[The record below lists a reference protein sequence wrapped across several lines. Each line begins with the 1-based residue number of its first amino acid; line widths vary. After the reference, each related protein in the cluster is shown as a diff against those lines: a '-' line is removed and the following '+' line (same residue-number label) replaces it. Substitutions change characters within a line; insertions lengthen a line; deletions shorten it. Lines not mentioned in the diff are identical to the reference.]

1 MYIEPELL
9 QELSDEQKQVLFV
22 SMRREQVRRYNEWIQ
37 TSPAPDTTAHKKV
50 KNYKAQHVSFDVNSD
65 GEIVAD
71 VIPNYFE
78 SPQSSPE
85 TLRKASI
92 LAAMRCIVSSVVK
105 SQSPPA
111 QPVMRKPIQKLN
123 AVSTQPVVQTPI
135 NDANPSLLSCDMKA
149 RISKFEELD
158 KHAAPLNWKEV
169 KLRAQQQEEKRRKVV
184 VTARRSLHLDVH
196 VGGGESAP
204 SARLK
209 NSSKSSSIISNTRMH
224 DQAKLNHSSRKP
236 SITDI
241 VQATMDS
248 SSSKSNSTFKFQRTG
263 VTSAS
268 TLLEASLFARI
279 PEQEDSDSGSVEGPP
294 QSDYRYGTLNRL
306 QSTFGADAIIEWFR
320 EFEAPYLLEH
330 TFKEAG
336 GVLKIPQWFHGPLKR
351 RLVEMLLAGR
361 EGNSFLLRISDSFL
375 GYIISHVSKEG
386 NFSHV
391 FLHIVKPIKNSSD
404 DSCSNRQSQDESRFY
419 HLQGQR
425 NLFPSLVLLVE
436 YYKYHSIL
444 DEEEDLFLSHPVGQN
459 LFNYAAGKRSSPDY
473 AAFLFHQNDKN
484 AHLVKLFPTLIFS
497 SQLHHGASLLVI
509 SLTGCAS
516 LRLKPVTSD
525 MADVHGNQCATTYQA
540 LLRLLTSGYK

>member
-1 MYIEPELL
+1 M
-9 QELSDEQKQVLFV
+9 Q
-22 SMRREQVRRYNEWIQ
+22 
-37 TSPAPDTTAHKKV
+37 
-50 KNYKAQHVSFDVNSD
+50 
-65 GEIVAD
+65 
-71 VIPNYFE
+71 
-78 SPQSSPE
+78 
-85 TLRKASI
+85 
-92 LAAMRCIVSSVVK
+92 
-105 SQSPPA
+105 
-111 QPVMRKPIQKLN
+111 KPIRKLN
-123 AVSTQPVVQTPI
+123 ALSTQPVVRTPI
-135 NDANPSLLSCDMKA
+135 NDANHSRLSCDMKA
-149 RISKFEELD
+149 RISQFEELD
-158 KHAAPLNWKEV
+158 KQAAPLNWKEV

-209 NSSKSSSIISNTRMH
+209 NSSKSSSTISNTMVR

-279 PEQEDSDSGSVEGPP
+279 PEHEDSDSGSVEGPP

-351 RLVEMLLAGR
+351 RSVEMLLAGR

-375 GYIISHVSKEG
+375 GYIISHLSKEG

-391 FLHIVKPIKNSSD
+391 FLHIVKPIKNTSD
-404 DSCSNRQSQDESRFY
+404 DGCYNRQSQDESRLY

-459 LFNYAAGKRSSPDY
+459 LVNDIAGKLSSADY
-473 AAFLFHQNDKN
+473 AAFLFHQNDEN
-484 AHLVKLFPTLIFS
+484 VS
-497 SQLHHGASLLVI
+497 
-509 SLTGCAS
+509 
-516 LRLKPVTSD
+516 
-525 MADVHGNQCATTYQA
+525 TTF
-540 LLRLLTSGYK
+540 